1 MVGFGVS
8 VPIDGRM
15 DGTTVILVLCVL
27 GAAVVGVIAQ
37 IAGSFS
43 GGTSAPEPVVEGPN
57 FDQNK
62 WNALVKYDPDIKRI
76 VEALSPYG
84 PKYIDQFAT
93 AFMALND
100 KNYLPQIIQDI
111 LATAKADGAQ
121 TILQKGGERVEGKL

>member
-1 MVGFGVS
+1 
-8 VPIDGRM
+8 M

-43 GGTSAPEPVVEGPN
+43 GGTSAPQPVVEEPT

-84 PKYIDQFAT
+84 PKYIDQFAA

-100 KNYLPQIIQDI
+100 KDYLPQIIQDI

-121 TILQKGGERVEGKL
+121 SILQKGEEHAETKL

>member
-27 GAAVVGVIAQ
+27 GAAVAGVIAQ

-43 GGTSAPEPVVEGPN
+43 GGTSAQPIAEEPT

-84 PKYIDQFAT
+84 PKYISQFAA

-100 KNYLPQIIQDI
+100 KDYLPQIIQDI

-121 TILQKGGERVEGKL
+121 TIPQKGEEHAEGKL